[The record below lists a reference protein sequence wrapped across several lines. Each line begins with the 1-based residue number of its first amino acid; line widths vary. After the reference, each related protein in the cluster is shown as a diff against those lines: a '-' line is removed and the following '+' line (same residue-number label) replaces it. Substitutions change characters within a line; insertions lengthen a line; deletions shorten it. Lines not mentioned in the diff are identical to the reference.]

1 MKLYTTINEFKEYLT
16 NETIKTTSLK
26 HYKKLKEKGI
36 DVELVTKE
44 EINESI
50 KLENNYID
58 IKKLEEYAKSLSII
72 CAGEDGNIWVSKDG
86 TKIAISI
93 GDSNPFDEE
102 QLEEFIKS
110 YVIKDYKNRD
120 NVEIEI
126 DTEFSYNNNDEYIK
140 V

>member
-36 DVELVTKE
+36 DVELVTKD

-58 IKKLEEYAKSLSII
+58 IKKLKEYAKSLSII

-93 GDSNPFDEE
+93 GDSNPFDEK

-110 YVIKDYKNRD
+110 YVINDYKKRD

>member
-1 MKLYTTINEFKEYLT
+1 MKLYTTLNEFNKSK
-16 NETIKTTSLK
+16 I
-26 HYKKLKEKGI
+26 
-36 DVELVTKE
+36 
-44 EINESI
+44 INESI

-93 GDSNPFDEE
+93 GDSNPFDEKY
-102 QLEEFIKS
+102 LEEFIKS